1 MDEFGIDTRGTFADM
16 GRVDVNVASQKPG
29 RAERLPPKAPEM
41 KRKPDKDGE
50 ILEFIF
56 LIELLA
62 IPIIIV
68 PSALTSLLN
77 MFNIKEFLVDG
88 TYVSPMDKKN
98 SGGCKYY
105 IK

>member
-1 MDEFGIDTRGTFADM
+1 M

-50 ILEFIF
+50 ILEFVF
-56 LIELLA
+56 LIVIA

-88 TYVSPMDKKN
+88 TYISPMDKKN
-98 SGGCKYY
+98 AGGFNWY
-105 IK
+105 IKIT